1 MSSYIYIEGGAS
13 GPNSKN
19 LTIRCQQAFRNLMER
34 MGITAGRPRL
44 VACGPRASVYERFC
58 IQHKAAGGGYV
69 AMWIDS
75 EEPMADIEKAWNHL
89 AEVTTVAAWEK
100 PEGAADD
107 QVLFMTTCMETWI
120 VSDRKA
126 LQAHYGRKLRENTL
140 PSLSQLESKGRHDV
154 QERLERSTQDCRNS
168 YAKGKRSFD
177 VLEQLEPATLK
188 QHLPSFVRV
197 DRILKIKL

>member
-1 MSSYIYIEGGAS
+1 
-13 GPNSKN
+13 
-19 LTIRCQQAFRNLMER
+19 
-34 MGITAGRPRL
+34 
-44 VACGPRASVYERFC
+44 
-58 IQHKAAGGGYV
+58 
-69 AMWIDS
+69 MWIDS
-75 EEPMADIEKAWNHL
+75 EEPMADIEMAWNHL
-89 AEVTTVAAWEK
+89 AEVTTVAAWER

-126 LQAHYGRKLRENTL
+126 LQTHYGRKLRENTL

-154 QERLERSTQDCRNS
+154 QERLERATQDCRNY

-177 VLEQLEPATLK
+177 VLEQLDPATLK
-188 QHLPSFVRV
+188 QNLPSFVRV